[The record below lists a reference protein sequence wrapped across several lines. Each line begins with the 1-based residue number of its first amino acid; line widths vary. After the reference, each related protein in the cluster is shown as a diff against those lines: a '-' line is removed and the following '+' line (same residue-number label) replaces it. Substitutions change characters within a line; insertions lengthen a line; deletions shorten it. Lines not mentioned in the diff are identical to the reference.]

1 MVFKRLLALSSGG
14 DRGAVLIGMLHS
26 MYQTVGKK
34 RCQWTQISGISAGSI
49 VGSLVSQT
57 TPETFDIVMERARDM
72 FELGGFHVI
81 KPHTRWGTMIN
92 AIDALLYYPSLFSN
106 EAMKKLVKEQFS
118 SDLMITPLSCGTY
131 NRDMCEYETF
141 YIKCGDSGEAIVA
154 SASVPIVF
162 PPIEINGKMFQDGA
176 ISHIIP
182 VREIIAFLKEHRV
195 CEVDVMVCYP
205 ISNRKEFFAANTP
218 TNYLPLLE
226 ECFKTITVQMLN
238 TLLNDLQLL
247 ADYLEIDVLEL
258 SRSPCNTIKK
268 NGQTIHIYSPK
279 NAKFTTFTD
288 IKKEEMEKMYNDGK
302 SVIQEYLKQ

>member
-49 VGSLVSQT
+49 VGGLVSQT

-72 FELGGFHVI
+72 FELGGFHVVQ
-81 KPHTRWGTMIN
+81 PHTSWGTMIN
-92 AIDALLYYPSLFSN
+92 AIDALLYYSSLFSN

-118 SDLMITPLSCGTY
+118 SDLMITPLTCGAY
-131 NRDMCEYETF
+131 NRDTCEYETF
-141 YIKCGDSGEAIVA
+141 HDNLEEAIVA

-162 PPIEINGKMFQDGA
+162 PPVEINGKMYQDGA
-176 ISHIIP
+176 MSHIIP

-205 ISNRKEFFAANTP
+205 VSNRKEFFAANTP

-226 ECFKTITVQMLN
+226 ELFRTITVQMLN
-238 TLLNDLQLL
+238 TMLNDLQLL
-247 ADYLEIDVLEL
+247 ADYLEVDVTEL
-258 SRSPCNTIKK
+258 WRDPCNTIKK

-288 IKKEEMEKMYNDGK
+288 IQKEQMEQMYNDGK